1 MNARIRSPREVV
13 EDYNFSVW
21 NTRDLDL
28 ADELLGDQVI
38 RHDVGESRTLTHTEA
53 VQRVAD
59 TWTLFSELRFELI
72 LLIEGNDSE
81 HVTIAYEAHMTLT
94 DGKSLVIGS
103 MEIFRVVGGRIVEVY
118 NCGHKEGVW
127 Q

>member
-1 MNARIRSPREVV
+1 M

-59 TWTLFSELRFELI
+59 TWTLFSR
-72 LLIEGNDSE
+72 
-81 HVTIAYEAHMTLT
+81 
-94 DGKSLVIGS
+94 
-103 MEIFRVVGGRIVEVY
+103 
-118 NCGHKEGVW
+118 NCASS
-127 Q
+127 